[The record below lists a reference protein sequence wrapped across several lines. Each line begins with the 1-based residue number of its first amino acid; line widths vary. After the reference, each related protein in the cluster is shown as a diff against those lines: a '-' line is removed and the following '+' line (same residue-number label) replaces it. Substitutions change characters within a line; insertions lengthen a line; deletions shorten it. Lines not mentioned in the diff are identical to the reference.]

1 MTGEISSNRSR
12 REPIPL
18 GEFAEPSFV
27 RLPEP
32 VALFNTRSQ
41 RLRALAEGHTIGPY
55 LTFLAEIAK
64 IQQRLAATLPPVAPH
79 LIAAPE
85 DTSDAARPPLDRTRF
100 TVGEPVLNTAD
111 ALFAALKEVTIPP
124 LAQDAI
130 ERILAG
136 NVEQRQAALQQVLA
150 GLVPATEA
158 LAEYGLLSAALQVVF
173 SRMAARLDAQH
184 LHPVGDGACPV
195 CGSPPLASLLV
206 GWPGAH
212 NTRYCACGLCGTL
225 WNYVRI
231 KCTLCG
237 STKGIAYQEI
247 EGDAGTIKAETCK
260 SCHRYVKILHQHK
273 DPELEPLADD
283 IASLGLDLLLRETG
297 FARGGVNPFLLGF

>member
-1 MTGEISSNRSR
+1 MTGEVSSNRSR
-12 REPIPL
+12 KEPVPL

-32 VALFNTRSQ
+32 ETLFGERAQ
-41 RLRALAEGHTIGPY
+41 RLKALAAGHTLSPY
-55 LTFLAEIAK
+55 LTFLGEIAT
-64 IQQRLAATLPPVAPH
+64 IQHQLAATLPLVPPH
-79 LIAAPE
+79 LIAVPE
-85 DTSDAARPPLDRTRF
+85 DITDAAHPPLDRTRF
-100 TVGEPVLNTAD
+100 MVNEPVIHAAD
-111 ALFAALKEVTIPP
+111 ALFSRLKEVALPAQ
-124 LAQDAI
+124 AQDAI
-130 ERILAG
+130 ERFLASTPD
-136 NVEQRQAALQQVLA
+136 QKQAALQQVLA
-150 GLVPATEA
+150 EPIPTTEV
-158 LAEYGLLSAALQVVF
+158 LAEYGLVSAALQVVF
-173 SRMAARLDAQH
+173 TQMAARLDAQN

-195 CGSPPLASLLV
+195 CGSPPLTSLLV

-247 EGDAGTIKAETCK
+247 EGDAGTIKAETCE
-260 SCHRYVKILHQHK
+260 SCRRYVKILHQLK

-283 IASLGLDLLLRETG
+283 VASLGLDLLVRETG
-297 FARGGVNPFLLGF
+297 FARGGVNPFLLGY